1 MLALA
6 DTKLALDE
14 QVSAQAA
21 VSGELAGNIDIDE
34 GSEGIIEKKVKTSL
48 MSTLQR
54 RFDGGEIDVPEIE
67 EGEANTTAN
76 VKAEDVKME
85 GEDTVTAGDASTSEA
100 TKETEAAAP
109 APAPAPAKTGGRM
122 KFKLAPKREKP
133 KLDDDGEEIK
143 DENGDGE
150 DDEDDDALSSVA
162 SDGSEYAGE

>member
-14 QVSAQAA
+14 QVSAEAA

-48 MSTLQR
+48 MSTLQK
-54 RFDGGEIDVPEIE
+54 RFDGGEIEIPDE
-67 EGEANTTAN
+67 EAVKTEAF
-76 VKAEDVKME
+76 KME
-85 GEDTVTAGDASTSEA
+85 GAEDGTPAAEA
-100 TKETEAAAP
+100 DNKAAP
-109 APAPAPAKTGGRM
+109 AKGAAGRM

-143 DENGDGE
+143 DENGE
-150 DDEDDDALSSVA
+150 DDEDEDDALSSVA
-162 SDGSEYAGE
+162 SDAGSEYEES

>member
-14 QVSAQAA
+14 QVSAEAA

-34 GSEGIIEKKVKTSL
+34 GQESVIEKKVKTSL

-54 RFDGGEIDVPEIE
+54 RFDGGEIDVPEITE
-67 EGEANTTAN
+67 EDAT

-85 GEDTVTAGDASTSEA
+85 GNDAAAAGEIAPAAPAEDTEGATDANKT
-100 TKETEAAAP
+100 TEAAP
-109 APAPAPAKTGGRM
+109 TKTAGGRM

-143 DENGDGE
+143 DENGEGE
-150 DDEDDDALSSVA
+150 DDDDALSSVA
-162 SDGSEYAGE
+162 SDGSEYEEN